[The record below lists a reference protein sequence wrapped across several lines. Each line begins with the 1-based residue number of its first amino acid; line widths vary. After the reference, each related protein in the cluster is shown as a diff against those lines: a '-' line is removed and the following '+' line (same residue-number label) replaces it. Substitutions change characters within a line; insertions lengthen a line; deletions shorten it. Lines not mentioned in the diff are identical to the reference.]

1 MLFYLPHLTSYP
13 PPKAIFSFVGWK
25 KNIIDNFFTLRNF
38 RKKHRVVHT
47 STWRRC
53 SFFFYCTHFE
63 IYYHEI
69 KLLQFFFVYL
79 FHVFL
84 FIIKKLCREYQNM
97 RILKFFLLHLT
108 AILCHVRDKINFL
121 LLQWKKG
128 SVKLRENFRFPLLR
142 AFLTV
147 LWKTFLY
154 SQPIEREAAQ
164 KLTVDD
170 EKRWKKWR
178 RKFLGG
184 VYWQSV
190 ELVGNYFLAL

>member
-1 MLFYLPHLTSYP
+1 MLSDDKLILCYFICHISHPTRLQKLFSHSLDGKKTSSITFLLC
-13 PPKAIFSFVGWK
+13 AISVKSIEWCTRRRG
-25 KNIIDNFFTLRNF
+25 DD
-38 RKKHRVVHT
+38 VV
-47 STWRRC
+47 
-53 SFFFYCTHFE
+53 FFFYCTHFE

-84 FIIKKLCREYQNM
+84 FIIEKLCREYQNM

-147 LWKTFLY
+147 L
-154 SQPIEREAAQ
+154 
-164 KLTVDD
+164 
-170 EKRWKKWR
+170 
-178 RKFLGG
+178 
-184 VYWQSV
+184 
-190 ELVGNYFLAL
+190 